1 MKHTHTHRN
10 VWNRNILGNNGTDS
24 QSLLFAYFLL
34 FFFIRSFGHYASFAV
49 RFKNK
54 QTDYVALFLI
64 RIDIQDTGHVDI
76 ERKETECYD
85 QRRWKKVKSTRII
98 RREMQE
104 TFADMNW
111 DLINCSLSLSPV
123 LKWVSQSCASQ
134 LKLGYWPK
142 TTAKIARSY
151 YIQWVD
157 ETWLARQRALNPLRC
172 CLRRPLFR
180 RWIMFITSVGSHMRL
195 MTVSSMATQM
205 VNRSVFAWINW
216 ETLFR
221 PAECWLPELGH
232 SHRFCGFSCRFFTSC
247 NVERFGLLWLSSL
260 QGQWSQKLESQQG
273 RVLAH
278 SCPDGHWFSRVSE
291 LVASFYLIEKKEG
304 DGRQQ
309 QFGKA
314 HGRSSA
320 IKAGFLSTPQMELW
334 RTVDT
339 FRTRRRIHQYP
350 AALFYWHYN
359 CCYQKLRQGRFYCHV
374 THGRIYSCLCYVNT
388 KNFCC

>member
-1 MKHTHTHRN
+1 MRLDWPDN
-10 VWNRNILGNNGTDS
+10 ERLIR
-24 QSLLFAYFLL
+24 FAAVFV
-34 FFFIRSFGHYASFAV
+34 V
-49 RFKNK
+49 RFS
-54 QTDYVALFLI
+54 
-64 RIDIQDTGHVDI
+64 VDESCLSPQWDHI
-76 ERKETECYD
+76 CVWWQSVQWR
-85 QRRWKKVKSTRII
+85 RRW
-98 RREMQE
+98 
-104 TFADMNW
+104 
-111 DLINCSLSLSPV
+111 LIG
-123 LKWVSQSCASQ
+123 Q
-134 LKLGYWPK
+134 
-142 TTAKIARSY
+142 
-151 YIQWVD
+151 
-157 ETWLARQRALNPLRC
+157 
-172 CLRRPLFR
+172 CLRE
-180 RWIMFITSVGSHMRL
+180 S
-195 MTVSSMATQM
+195 
-205 VNRSVFAWINW
+205 INW

-278 SCPDGHWFSRVSE
+278 SCPDGRWFSRVSE

-350 AALFYWHYN
+350 AALFCWHYN